1 MDKKTSDDVA
11 SGLAKLKHLLEDDE
25 LVVFTPAQAK
35 ALIELAGLWSQIKAV
50 VSLGSAIGGGLKWLI
65 VFAATWAAF
74 KSGVLEWLSMEM
86 RLK

>member
-1 MDKKTSDDVA
+1 MDKKTSDDAA
-11 SGLAKLKHLLEDDE
+11 SALAKLKHLLEDDE

-35 ALIELAGLWSQIKAV
+35 ALIELASLWSQIKAV

-74 KSGVLEWLSMEM
+74 KAGFLDWLKAGMDS
-86 RLK
+86 R